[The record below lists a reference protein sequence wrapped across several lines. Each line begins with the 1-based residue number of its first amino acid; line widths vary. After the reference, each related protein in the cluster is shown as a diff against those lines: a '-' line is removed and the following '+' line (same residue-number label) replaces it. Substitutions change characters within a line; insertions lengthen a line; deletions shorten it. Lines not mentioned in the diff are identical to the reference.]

1 LEIRTFLVLNR
12 ATIVFALFVLPRCGQ
27 RGHFKFNAL
36 WVANLVEKT
45 CFFVLMKAVANHQSQ
60 LQRVIRHIP
69 ARAELCV
76 YNSDNNDNNDN
87 NTNYNTNYNTVYVY
101 ILYIYNCI
109 YTYIDFMYTH
119 TINRVSISHRKG
131 FRLSP

>member
-1 LEIRTFLVLNR
+1 MEIRTFLVLNR

-76 YNSDNNDNNDN
+76 YNNDNDNNDN

-101 ILYIYNCI
+101 IIYII
-109 YTYIDFMYTH
+109 VYTH
-119 TINRVSISHRKG
+119 T
-131 FRLSP
+131 